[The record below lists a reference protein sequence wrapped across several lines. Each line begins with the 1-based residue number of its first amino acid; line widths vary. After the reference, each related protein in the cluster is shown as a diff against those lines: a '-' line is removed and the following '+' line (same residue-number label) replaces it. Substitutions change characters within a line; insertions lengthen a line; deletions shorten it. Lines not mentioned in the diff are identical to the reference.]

1 MDFKNK
7 YNKYKRKYINLKLG
21 GSKQVC
27 DNDLEQNIPII
38 FINGS
43 STGQYTINN
52 ECEGYIVKKLTEI
65 IIRFIADYE
74 HRGIKLYDLFGKTKE
89 EYRDDIIFK
98 ILNIFNKLKGYEQ
111 CKPLKPM
118 FYNQD
123 SGISDIWVKGDCSQ
137 LEKMGMGYIWV
148 TVDKYCLQILFFT
161 TTGFTNFVI
170 YADPKKINY
179 DYSEQERENT
189 NRFKKKEISPEL
201 PSDTNILFKYSNL
214 TLINTEYN
222 ENYIELINKEPY
234 KNIEQVNNL
243 IKYMYSYYISK
254 KTNFLAILGK
264 VRFSV
269 NETCSRKTLTDI
281 KSITTSLQKS
291 VLRQLLKE
299 FKKADIS
306 TAAID
311 SYNRTNEIFS
321 NLLFRNCNLGFIT
334 GGFSGN
340 YVNVCGVTRTGYE
353 IAKKYEKPI
362 ISIMCNAGRFDKNKF
377 TDVDVFFGMHWG
389 DDTPALSSFTD
400 GAIMIAPFGAWS
412 NIELFY
418 LSYKKKPCVIY
429 FENQYVDFFNNF
441 INQSENIDFFTKTKL
456 SIYEIFIK
464 NEKNISNLFLNEF
477 NLKQSDTFG
486 FGTILKNLKII
497 KTDDKLQLIDELAKK
512 YSRENNLENLLT
524 IWFPHYIIDESDK
537 KPNNGIMVF
546 TDYNNLT
553 KYILNKLSQEY
564 IEKKIKL
571 LEEYMKKTPELI
583 EFINKPVYEV
593 SLDRNL
599 ENPFD
604 IETGMYLPDTIKRDP
619 IKYTFDKSLDLIKQ
633 GIKQGIKQEQKQEP
647 KQDPKQEQEQISAMD
662 LFLATQQY

>member
-1 MDFKNK
+1 MDFKDK
-7 YNKYKRKYINLKLG
+7 YIKYKAKYLDLKFG
-21 GSKQVC
+21 GTKEVC
-27 DNDLEQNIPII
+27 DNDLKPNIPVIL
-38 FINGS
+38 INGS
-43 STGQYTINN
+43 STDDYTINTD
-52 ECEGYIVKKLTEI
+52 CDGYIIKKIKEI
-65 IIRFIADYE
+65 IITFIADYE
-74 HRGIKLYDLFGKTKE
+74 HKGIKLYDYYGKKKD
-89 EYRDDIIFK
+89 EYIEDIVFK
-98 ILNIFNKLKGYEQ
+98 ILNIFKKLQGYEQ
-111 CKPLKPM
+111 GKPLKPM
-118 FYNQD
+118 FYNQN
-123 SGISDIWVKGDCSQ
+123 SGISDIWVEGQCGE

-170 YADPKKINY
+170 YADPNKINY
-179 DYSEQERENT
+179 NFIEEDRKN
-189 NRFKKKEISPEL
+189 KKLEKKVISPEL
-201 PSDTNILFKYSNL
+201 PSDANILFKYSDL
-214 TLINTEYN
+214 RLINTEYI
-222 ENYIELINKEPY
+222 ENYIKLIKEEPY
-234 KNIEQVNNL
+234 KNKEQVNNL
-243 IKYMYSYYISK
+243 VKYMYSYYISK

-269 NETCSRKTLTDI
+269 NETCSREKFIDI
-281 KSITTSLQKS
+281 KSVTAASLQKS
-291 VLRQLLKE
+291 VFKHLLKE
-299 FKKADIS
+299 SKKADIS

-340 YVNVCGVTRTGYE
+340 YANVCGVTRTGYE

-418 LSYKKKPCVIY
+418 MSYKKKPCVIY
-429 FENQYVDFFNNF
+429 FENEYVKFLNEFMNK
-441 INQSENIDFFTKTKL
+441 SENIGYFTDTKL

-464 NEKNISNLFLNEF
+464 NEKSISNLFLTEF
-477 NLKQSDTFG
+477 NLKESDNFG
-486 FGTILKNLKII
+486 IGTILKNLKII
-497 KTDDKLQLIDELAKK
+497 KKDDELQLIDELAEK

-524 IWFPHYIIDESDK
+524 IWFPHYIIDEADK
-537 KPNNGIMVF
+537 IPNNGIMVF
-546 TDYNNLT
+546 TDENNLT
-553 KYILNKLSQEY
+553 KYILNKLSPEY

-571 LEEYMKKTPELI
+571 LEEYMRNTPELI

-604 IETGMYLPDTIKRDP
+604 VATGMYVPDTIIRKP
-619 IKYTFDKSLDLIKQ
+619 IKYTFGKSLDLPVKE
-633 GIKQGIKQEQKQEP
+633 EQT
-647 KQDPKQEQEQISAMD
+647 I
-662 LFLATQQY
+662 FGTLAKFTGFA